1 MSRCLIR
8 DIHTLVT
15 MVDGEPDL
23 HGAHLL
29 VEGNRISG
37 VLTADECDAA
47 QRFALEPGT
56 EVIDGSWC
64 VVYPGFINM
73 HHHLYQTLTRNI
85 PLVQNAKLFDWLLG
99 LYEVWRELREE
110 AVDVSTQIGCGELL
124 LSGCTTTTDH
134 FYVFP
139 EKASAE
145 LLDVEIEAARRIG
158 IRFHPTRGSMSRGT
172 SDGGLPPDDLV
183 QTPDAILKDCERVIG
198 KYHDPNPF
206 SMCRIILAPCSPFSV
221 TTELLEETAQLARR
235 HGVRCH
241 THLCETLDEEQ
252 FCLEQ
257 HGLRPLAYMEKTGW
271 VGEDVWYAHG
281 IYFNDDEI
289 RLLADTRTGISHC
302 PSSNLRLGSGI
313 APIPKMLAAGVRVGL
328 GVDGSASNDA
338 SNMGREMQM
347 ALLVHRVG
355 TAVDAMPPRQVLRM
369 ATVGGAAILGQPEIG
384 RIRPGA
390 AADLA
395 MFRLDRIDYAG
406 AMTDPASAILF
417 CGSGPRTEMTMV
429 NGRILVRSGQL
440 VDTDEEDLFHRANR
454 ITEQMLKNTEQKTG
468 VSYRH

>member
-1 MSRCLIR
+1 MSRYLIR

-15 MVDGEPDL
+15 MADEEPDR

-29 VEGNRISG
+29 IEGKRISR
-37 VLTADECDAA
+37 VLSQTETETADQLA
-47 QRFALEPGT
+47 REPDI
-56 EVIDGSWC
+56 EVMDGSWC

-110 AVDVSTQIGCGELL
+110 AVDVSTRIGCGELL
-124 LSGCTTTTDH
+124 LSGCTTTSDH

-145 LLDVEIEAARRIG
+145 LLDVEIEAARDIG
-158 IRFHPTRGSMSRGT
+158 MRFHPTRGSMSRGK

-183 QTPDAILKDCERVIG
+183 QTADAILSDCDRVIG
-198 KYHDPNPF
+198 KYHDPDPF

-221 TTELLEETAQLARR
+221 TTDLLEETARFARER
-235 HGVRCH
+235 GVRCH
-241 THLCETLDEEQ
+241 THLCETIDEEQ
-252 FCLEQ
+252 FCLDT
-257 HGLRPLAYMEKTGW
+257 HGMRPLAYMEKTGW

-289 RLLADTRTGISHC
+289 RMLAETRTGISHC

-313 APIPKMLAAGVRVGL
+313 APIPRMLEAGVPVGL

-338 SNMGREMQM
+338 SNIGREMQM

-355 TAVDAMPPRQVLRM
+355 TGVDSMPPRHVLQI
-369 ATVGGAAILGQPEIG
+369 ATNGGATILGQPEIG
-384 RIRPGA
+384 RIAPGA

-417 CGSGPRTEMTMV
+417 CGSGPRADLTMV
-429 NGRILVRSGQL
+429 NGRIRVRHGQL
-440 VDTDEEDLFHRANR
+440 VDMDEEALFHRANE
-454 ITEQMLKNTEQKTG
+454 ITERMLQDTERKTG
-468 VSYRH
+468 ESYR

>member
-1 MSRCLIR
+1 MSRYLIR

-23 HGAHLL
+23 HGAH
-29 VEGNRISG
+29 VMIEGNKVSRI
-37 VLTADECDAA
+37 LTANESDIA
-47 QRFALEPGT
+47 QQLALEPDT

-110 AVDVSTQIGCGELL
+110 AVEVSTQIGCGELL
-124 LSGCTTTTDH
+124 LSGCTTTSDH

-145 LLDVEIEAARRIG
+145 LLDVEIETARRIG
-158 IRFHPTRGSMSRGT
+158 MRFHPTRGSMSRGK

-183 QTPDAILKDCERVIG
+183 QTPDAILADCERVIA
-198 KYHDPNPF
+198 KYHDPDPF

-221 TTELLEETAQLARR
+221 TTELLTETMQLARKL
-235 HGVRCH
+235 GVRCH
-241 THLCETLDEEQ
+241 THLCETIDEEQ
-252 FCLEQ
+252 FCLET

-289 RLLADTRTGISHC
+289 RMLAETRTGISHC

-313 APIPKMLAAGVRVGL
+313 APIPKMLAAGVPVGL

-355 TAVDAMPPRQVLRM
+355 TAVDAMPPRDVLKM
-369 ATVGGAAILGQPEIG
+369 ATLGGAAILGQPEIG
-384 RIRPGA
+384 RLQPGG

-417 CGSGPRTEMTMV
+417 CGSGPRAELTMV
-429 NGRILVRSGQL
+429 NGRIVVRGGAL
-440 VDTDEEDLFHRANR
+440 IDIDEEALFHRAND
-454 ITEQMLKNTEQKTG
+454 IAEQMLKDTERKTG
-468 VSYRH
+468 VKYR

>member
-1 MSRCLIR
+1 MDRCLIR

-15 MVDGEPDL
+15 MVEGEADRS
-23 HGAHLL
+23 GAHLL
-29 VEGNRISG
+29 IEGNRI
-37 VLTADECDAA
+37 VRILDAA
-47 QRFALEPGT
+47 DILVAEEWAAET
-56 EVIDGSWC
+56 ETEIVDGRWC

-85 PLVQNAKLFDWLLG
+85 PKVQNAKLFDWLIG
-99 LYEVWRELREE
+99 LYEVWRELSEE

-145 LLDVEIEAARRIG
+145 LLDVEIAAARRIG
-158 IRFHPTRGSMSRGT
+158 MRFHPTRGSMSRGR
-172 SDGGLPPDDLV
+172 SQGGLPPDDLV
-183 QTPDAILKDCERVIG
+183 QTADAILADCNRVIDA
-198 KYHDPNPF
+198 YHDPDPY

-221 TTELLEETAQLARR
+221 TTELLSETAELARQR
-235 HGVRCH
+235 GVRCH
-241 THLCETLDEEQ
+241 THLCETIDEED
-252 FCLEQ
+252 FCLQ
-257 HGLRPLAYMEKTGW
+257 THGMRPLAYMEKTGW

-338 SNMGREMQM
+338 SNIGRELQM

-355 TAVDAMPPRQVLRM
+355 TGVEAMPPRHVLEM
-369 ATVGGAAILGQPEIG
+369 ATCGGATIT
-384 RIRPGA
+384 R
-390 AADLA
+390 
-395 MFRLDRIDYAG
+395 
-406 AMTDPASAILF
+406 
-417 CGSGPRTEMTMV
+417 
-429 NGRILVRSGQL
+429 RSSNARG
-440 VDTDEEDLFHRANR
+440 
-454 ITEQMLKNTEQKTG
+454 
-468 VSYRH
+468 